1 MGNQVEPSQGTPEIE
16 LSTVTSQETSEIE
29 IIVASDKDSQYVVQI
44 ILVYLHK
51 VLLSLLS

>member
-1 MGNQVEPSQGTPEIE
+1 MGNQVEPSQETSEIE

-29 IIVASDKDSQYVVQI
+29 ISVASDKDSQYVLQI

-51 VLLSLLS
+51 VLLS

>member
-29 IIVASDKDSQYVVQI
+29 IIVASDKDSQYVLQI

-51 VLLSLLS
+51 VVLS